1 MRGRHRRI
9 IAPHSLFLGFAEPS
23 GVRGF
28 QGVFACCVCAR
39 RVFLGTR
46 KILIIIPNNCNYYV
60 LSNSYFLA
68 RHKRSRWN
76 HSETKK
82 ADEQRACAPGACS
95 NRTGRT
101 VAPERIHRS
110 IHPFRPRQLQPTPGR
125 RIFIYGERE
134 NRKNSLRAHGRRDK
148 FTGNSPVLK
157 TDG

>member
-1 MRGRHRRI
+1 MVQKI
-9 IAPHSLFLGFAEPS
+9 FAEIEWKDTS
-23 GVRGF
+23 
-28 QGVFACCVCAR
+28 
-39 RVFLGTR
+39 
-46 KILIIIPNNCNYYV
+46 K
-60 LSNSYFLA
+60 NSITQYL
-68 RHKRSRWN
+68 
-76 HSETKK
+76 SETKK

-134 NRKNSLRAHGRRDK
+134 NRENSLRAHGRRDK